1 MTSGGAVEIDDGGR
15 TDARDD
21 DASDTARLIGAA
33 RARRRRN
40 TKSLS
45 RVSTPR
51 LIGMNAF
58 FFAYG
63 AWISSFAIVTLPY
76 EATMFFPKA
85 DSVALGAFMVI
96 AGASQLSGPWAG
108 YVSDR
113 SRHAMGRRRPMI
125 ARGAMCVGP
134 CLVMMFVARTYV
146 DALAAWA
153 PTCYYLA
160 FTLTMVALNVM
171 YTAATGLVPDIVPE
185 EQTGESN
192 GVLAAMSAAGA
203 CASFVYTM
211 VYPDV
216 STLYF
221 FYTGLLVT
229 CVPITCYC
237 ANESSSLEDEE
248 DE

>member
-21 DASDTARLIGAA
+21 DAATPRVSSAP

-51 LIGMNAF
+51 LIGMNA

-96 AGASQLSGPWAG
+96 AGR
-108 YVSDR
+108 R
-113 SRHAMGRRRPMI
+113 S
-125 ARGAMCVGP
+125 
-134 CLVMMFVARTYV
+134 
-146 DALAAWA
+146 
-153 PTCYYLA
+153 
-160 FTLTMVALNVM
+160 
-171 YTAATGLVPDIVPE
+171 
-185 EQTGESN
+185 
-192 GVLAAMSAAGA
+192 
-203 CASFVYTM
+203 
-211 VYPDV
+211 
-216 STLYF
+216 
-221 FYTGLLVT
+221 
-229 CVPITCYC
+229 
-237 ANESSSLEDEE
+237 
-248 DE
+248 

>member
-58 FFAYG
+58 FFAYR

-96 AGASQLSGPWAG
+96 AGASQLS
-108 YVSDR
+108 
-113 SRHAMGRRRPMI
+113 
-125 ARGAMCVGP
+125 
-134 CLVMMFVARTYV
+134 L
-146 DALAAWA
+146 
-153 PTCYYLA
+153 YL
-160 FTLTMVALNVM
+160 
-171 YTAATGLVPDIVPE
+171 IH
-185 EQTGESN
+185 
-192 GVLAAMSAAGA
+192 
-203 CASFVYTM
+203 
-211 VYPDV
+211 
-216 STLYF
+216 
-221 FYTGLLVT
+221 
-229 CVPITCYC
+229 I
-237 ANESSSLEDEE
+237 
-248 DE
+248 